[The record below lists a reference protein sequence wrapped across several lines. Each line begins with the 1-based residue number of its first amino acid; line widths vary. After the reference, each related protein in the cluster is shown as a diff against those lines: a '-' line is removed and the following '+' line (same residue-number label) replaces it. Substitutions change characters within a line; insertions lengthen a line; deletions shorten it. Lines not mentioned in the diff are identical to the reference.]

1 VLKLWHS
8 ITVVPPGRIV
18 SFCLASHVPLSAMP
32 SDQSCFVMMQH
43 TETSFCLMGRV
54 TWLQPDSVHRGY
66 WGVENPG
73 SKPEACSCLVGFL
86 TVLLQYD
93 LVPLG
98 FYTRRRLCKFL
109 AIMVMVY
116 AWFEVL
122 TFLLKKINFFW
133 DIPVSICD
141 WLLRFRMMIETAAFS
156 EMSVT
161 N

>member
-1 VLKLWHS
+1 MLKLWHS
-8 ITVVPPGRIV
+8 ITIVPPDRIV
-18 SFCLASHVPLSAMP
+18 SFCVANHVPLRSATP
-32 SDQSCFVMMQH
+32 SNQSCFVITQH
-43 TETSFCLMGRV
+43 TETSFCLMGLV

-98 FYTRRRLCKFL
+98 FYTRRRLCKLL

-122 TFLLKKINFFW
+122 TVLLKKIKLFW
-133 DIPVSICD
+133 DIALSICD
-141 WLLRFRMMIETAAFS
+141 WLLRFRTRTGTAAFS
-156 EMSVT
+156 KIWYI
-161 N
+161 